1 MTTNAW
7 KNGWIN
13 FWLGNKPESS
23 FSEEQIKEE
32 PKQQAAIIL
41 ESKIEK
47 KQPQKPKVSIKLKA
61 ASKENDKVLPESLER
76 IFSNIEDDEE
86 DIRISL
92 KEDDLISIKK
102 EIQFE
107 KTFSKIQNS
116 LSGEYNNVV
125 AVDFSSNKKD
135 KNQQETIVEKKE
147 EKETEE
153 SKTAKKNKLKDLVQ
167 EVVQDMGITR
177 TTLGGGTKG
186 ITRIR
191 GKNLGDGE
199 EIFDSVTDKST
210 INFKTLEAGDNIT
223 LASTSNTVRIAA
235 NLPSGS
241 GEANTAVN
249 VGTGEGLFRDK
260 IGVNLNFKSL
270 KAGNNI
276 NLLSSVDEILIS
288 LTGEQ
293 NITGNLSVSGTT
305 NLNQLFVT
313 NSTTLNQVLLSG
325 SLSLPYKFVT
335 QNYTA
340 SLQDYTLNTTGT
352 HTAFLPT
359 AIGYK
364 GLTYVFK
371 NSGNGVFTV
380 QASGSETIDGSNSA
394 DIRKKYTSLMIQS
407 TGDEWIII

>member
-1 MTTNAW
+1 MTANQW
-7 KNGWIN
+7 KSGWIN

-23 FSEEQIKEE
+23 FVEQEIKEE
-32 PKQQAAIIL
+32 PKQKTAIIL

-47 KQPQKPKVSIKLKA
+47 KQPEKPKVSIKLKSS
-61 ASKENDKVLPESLER
+61 SKENDKVLPEALGR

-86 DIRISL
+86 DVRISL
-92 KEDDLISIKK
+92 KEDDLISVKK

-135 KNQQETIVEKKE
+135 KNEQETIVEKKE

-153 SKTAKKNKLKDLVQ
+153 SRTAKKNKLKDLVQ

-210 INFKTLEAGDNIT
+210 INFKTLEAGDNVT
-223 LASTSNTVRIAA
+223 LSSTSNTVRIAA

-241 GEANTAVN
+241 GEANTAAN
-249 VGTGEGLFRDK
+249 VGTGDGIFRDK
-260 IGVNLNFKSL
+260 TGVNFNFKSL
-270 KAGNNI
+270 KAGSNI
-276 NLLSSVDEILIS
+276 NLLASTDEILIS

-293 NITGNLSVSGTT
+293 NLSGNLFVSGTT
-305 NLNQLFVT
+305 I
-313 NSTTLNQVLLSG
+313 LNQVLLSG
-325 SLSLPYKFVT
+325 SLTLPYKFVAE
-335 QNYTA
+335 NYTA

-352 HTAFLPT
+352 HIAYLPT
-359 AIGYK
+359 AVGYK

-371 NSGNGVFTV
+371 NSGDGVFSI
-380 QASGSETIDGSNSA
+380 QASGSETIDGTNKA
-394 DIRKKYTSLMIQS
+394 DIVKKYTSLTIQS
-407 TGDEWIII
+407 TGVEWIII